1 MLLII
6 ILISINIVL
15 IWQKTLS
22 TSSSLGRRHSGVE
35 YDDITIRDCMLS
47 FTREEVLD
55 NDEQPVSCSV
65 ALIYTVNPIWSG
77 LILLDFNLFSF
88 IGVKF
93 INKLYWPEQV
103 ILVII

>member
-1 MLLII
+1 M
-6 ILISINIVL
+6 
-15 IWQKTLS
+15 
-22 TSSSLGRRHSGVE
+22 E

-65 ALIYTVNPIWSG
+65 ALIYTVNPLWNG
-77 LILLDFNLFSF
+77 LILLDFNLFLF

-93 INKLYWPEQV
+93 INNDIDQNKSFQSSYNIDIV
-103 ILVII
+103 